1 MCKHFT
7 QTQIKP
13 VKVIQ
18 KNNYC
23 YYQLIIVCD
32 KGKERLNLWKYWKV
46 GKKKLLY
53 HIICTPYF
61 TYKKK
66 KTEKKRKTKKKRK
79 KKTGHEVRSEYTNE
93 CNQLL
98 YH

>member
-46 GKKKLLY
+46 GKKKAIVSHNLHSLF
-53 HIICTPYF
+53 HIQKEKDR
-61 TYKKK
+61 KKK
-66 KTEKKRKTKKKRK
+66 KNKKEKKKKDRPW
-79 KKTGHEVRSEYTNE
+79 SEKWIY
-93 CNQLL
+93 
-98 YH
+98 